1 MPRVRPFPQ
10 AVVSTSSAATSV
22 TAAGAAAFVGATALL
37 DAPDALSFLPPLPR
51 KGRLAAFSRSAI
63 GGLLLAVCCLLAG
76 CGSSTDTMQRKLDK
90 IANEDLQD
98 IIKEI
103 PEKARSMALSKPYFK
118 VDEYQEFHGDTAIVY
133 QAKATLVFFY
143 LDPSLDLCQ
152 VRQYRYKTT
161 SGIWDRYDVKLMH
174 FPKKYYGIGPQ

>member
-1 MPRVRPFPQ
+1 MR
-10 AVVSTSSAATSV
+10 
-22 TAAGAAAFVGATALL
+22 ATA
-37 DAPDALSFLPPLPR
+37 PV
-51 KGRLAAFSRSAI
+51 AAVF
-63 GGLLLAVCCLLAG
+63 LLLFSMLLAG

-90 IANEDLQD
+90 IAGEDLQD
-98 IIKEI
+98 IIKDV
-103 PEKARSMALSKPYFK
+103 PEKARSMALAKPYYK
-118 VDEYQEFHGDTAIVY
+118 VDEYLEFHGDTAIVY

-174 FPKKYYGIGPQ
+174 FPKKYSGIEGQ